1 MSDSLAAAVNARASR
16 STIASPTPQNPART
30 HEAEAIV
37 VELTSDQLERLA
49 DLLAE
54 RLRPPSMPRLVTATE
69 LAERL
74 GVDPKSVY
82 RHADD
87 LGAIRVGRR
96 LRFDPE
102 KAFARYVSVRSQPS
116 ESRTETGKT
125 SGRRRP
131 SKADHC
137 QLLPVG
143 RRKGAER

>member
-1 MSDSLAAAVNARASR
+1 VNDSLAAAVNRAHSD
-16 STIASPTPQNPART
+16 ASPSPRNPTRA
-30 HEAEAIV
+30 HERQATV
-37 VELTSDQLERLA
+37 VELSPAQLEHLA
-49 DLLAE
+49 DLLAD
-54 RLRPPSMPRLVTATE
+54 RLRPPSTAQLVTATE

-74 GVDPKSVY
+74 GVDPKTVY

-102 KAFARYVSVRSQPS
+102 TALARYVSVRSQPA

-125 SGRRRP
+125 RGRR
-131 SKADHC
+131 SAANAGHC

-143 RRKGAER
+143 RRKGR